1 MQEIKKKIGKA
12 CVQLLLRH
20 PFFGSLVYQ
29 HDYLVSQEVPTAGV
43 TPDGLMLFNPDFVE
57 TCSREEL
64 MFLVAHEV
72 MHVVFAHAL
81 RRGHRDHELYNIAC
95 DAVINEILI
104 AEGVGKFIDGG
115 IRMKGA
121 EARTSES
128 IYEELAGRI
137 KKPKKATAP
146 GLAGLDLAS
155 GTCSAD
161 NDGNGKGGSINGGNN
176 KNSDKNEQS
185 YSGTLSIKDLPES
198 VPPMTQ
204 EQINEQISMGKI
216 NLGQAASLARA
227 RGLMSGM
234 LGRFVDQ
241 ALESKMPWH
250 QLLERYLLNK
260 ADQRYTWSRPD
271 KRRLNIAYLPRRERV
286 PSMGEVV
293 LGIDVSGSISDSEV
307 AAFIGHCQAIFE
319 LCHPKKVYVVYCTTR
334 VEAVDEF
341 EKGEDIEPRK
351 NLWCGGTHMPAIM
364 AWIEKKQIEP
374 DVCIT
379 FTDGYTA
386 YPEESEVPCPLVWV
400 LCTEYKP
407 PEGTPGEVIYANDN

>member
-12 CVQLLLRH
+12 CVQLLIRH

-29 HDYLVSQEVPTAGV
+29 HDYLVSREVPTAGV
-43 TPDGLMLFNPDFVE
+43 TPEGLMLFNPDFVE

-95 DAVINEILI
+95 DAVINEILV

-161 NDGNGKGGSINGGNN
+161 NDGNGKGGSNNGDNN

-185 YSGTLSIKDLPES
+185 YSGTLSIKDLPEN
-198 VPPMTQ
+198 VPPITQ
-204 EQINEQISMGKI
+204 EQISEQISMGKI
-216 NLGQAASLARA
+216 SLGQAASLARS

-250 QLLERYLLNK
+250 QLLERYLLSK

-293 LGIDVSGSISDSEV
+293 LPQDMRLV
-307 AAFIGHCQAIFE
+307 
-319 LCHPKKVYVVYCTTR
+319 
-334 VEAVDEF
+334 VEAIIEVGQLRLQPPYQLGSVDIGAGRN
-341 EKGEDIEPRK
+341 GERQDNAGKRGMNARLEQTKPQHETERHVRREP
-351 NLWCGGTHMPAIM
+351 
-364 AWIEKKQIEP
+364 
-374 DVCIT
+374 
-379 FTDGYTA
+379 
-386 YPEESEVPCPLVWV
+386 EVPTPVEHRQRQRDGSGCK
-400 LCTEYKP
+400 KP
-407 PEGTPGEVIYANDN
+407 DRARGMPVEERDGKNGKEVVCDGER